1 MNWGGFTFS
10 RPLEVFHFII
20 RKQTFTPLFVEYLF
34 ISHCVCC
41 VCQILAYEGEMERT
55 RSQLETEIQNLEE
68 EKNRVVEEA
77 FIRAE
82 SEMKAVHENLA
93 GVCAHSTS

>member
-1 MNWGGFTFS
+1 
-10 RPLEVFHFII
+10 
-20 RKQTFTPLFVEYLF
+20 
-34 ISHCVCC
+34 
-41 VCQILAYEGEMERT
+41 MERT
-55 RSQLETEIQNLEE
+55 RSRLEGEIQNLEE

-93 GVCAHSTS
+93 GVCAHVCVCVGLHVQRACERVSNPLFPCRRKGEFADSAACSEDAYM